1 MENETMYTRSNGEQ
15 VPLKGMN
22 SEHIINSWSKEMRE
36 IFNSKNDQEYSQHLQ
51 KIETLKQEYYRR
63 LNDFRSKMSEE

>member
-22 SEHIINSWSKEMRE
+22 TEHILNSWTKEMRE
-36 IFNSKNDQEYSQHLQ
+36 IFNSKTQEEFSQHLD
-51 KIETLKQEYYRR
+51 KIEMLKQEYFRR
-63 LNDFRSKMSEE
+63 LNDFEEKIEK